1 MDNDWKEK
9 HGEVINGFLDY
20 LNKQSNQFIL
30 KGGTALMACYGLS
43 RFSEDIDLDS
53 TNKNQF
59 FKIVDTFCKKNDYEY
74 RIAKDTDT
82 TKRAYIHY
90 KDCEKP
96 LKVELSLRNK
106 FIDESTK
113 CTRNGI
119 TVYNIDT
126 LASLK
131 TAAYAGRDKIRD
143 LYDVV
148 FICNNYWNELSPSTK
163 ILMQATVG
171 FKGLEQLDYVI
182 STQHDDLIDND
193 KLANDFL
200 DVYDKLGLI
209 NEDKE
214 NVVSLEGL
222 DESDYSQTLEYILS
236 RKTNKSTLPGEYVCY
251 IQEKTNLNTQPLE
264 LLKIEE
270 TFIKDKLN
278 EGQKPCDIDKTLS
291 KFSPLKS
298 AKLFT
303 IKELDK
309 IKNSLP
315 KTQSNNT
322 KANSKSFVRTR

>member
-1 MDNDWKEK
+1 MNKGCNEK
-9 HGEVINGFLDY
+9 HGKVINKFLNY
-20 LNKQSNQFIL
+20 LNEQSNQFIL
-30 KGGTALMACYGLS
+30 KGGTALMTCYGLN

-59 FKIVDTFCKKNDYEY
+59 FKIVDTFCKKNNCEY

-82 TKRAYIHY
+82 TKRANIHY

-106 FIDESTK
+106 FIDESTI

-148 FICNNYWNELSPSTK
+148 FICNNYWDELSTSTK
-163 ILMQATVG
+163 MLMQATVG

-209 NEDKE
+209 NEAKE
-214 NVVSLEGL
+214 DVATINNL
-222 DESDYSQTLEYILS
+222 DESDYNQTLDYILS
-236 RKTNKSTLPGEYVCY
+236 RKTDKSTLAGEYVCY
-251 IQEKTNLNTQPLE
+251 IQEKVKPNIQPLE

-270 TFIKDKLN
+270 TFIKNKLG
-278 EGQKPCDIDKTLS
+278 EGKTPNDIDKTLS

-298 AKLFT
+298 AKIFTLKELNTINEALVRTQLT
-303 IKELDK
+303 IKG
-309 IKNSLP
+309 
-315 KTQSNNT
+315 
-322 KANSKSFVRTR
+322 R